1 MASKLRLA
9 EIKPIDGVVPLSGFD
24 IEVRF
29 MLIRVKSASSPSC
42 ISLLYCKKLESLER
56 VTI

>member
-24 IEVRF
+24 IEVR
-29 MLIRVKSASSPSC
+29 VGSPGTE
-42 ISLLYCKKLESLER
+42 LEFAL
-56 VTI
+56 